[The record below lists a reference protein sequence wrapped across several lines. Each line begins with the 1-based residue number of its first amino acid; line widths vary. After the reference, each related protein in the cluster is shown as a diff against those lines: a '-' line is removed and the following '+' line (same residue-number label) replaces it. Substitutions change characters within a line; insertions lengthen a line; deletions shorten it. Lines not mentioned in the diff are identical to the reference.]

1 MRFDGLLLD
10 DSDRLHILE
19 RKTYKNRPK
28 LASLQTNDQFLAYMW
43 GAEQLGVGEIA
54 GIAYDGL
61 WRRDAVPKR
70 NATFEDLFLRV
81 TLTRTRAEFNEFAHM
96 LPLELNDM
104 YAKMDVP
111 FEDLWFNRR
120 WEGCYD
126 CAFGVRANRDDVCR
140 AISRGEKAQ
149 VEVLLKSYYAPRDD
163 DTEDEEEPA
172 EEAAA

>member
-1 MRFDGLLLD
+1 MHADGFGGTIDCPDCAGAGVQLHHLDMRFDGLLLD

-81 TLTRTRAEFNEFAHM
+81 TLRRLQSYQPRREGSGRSPPQVVLRAA
-96 LPLELNDM
+96 
-104 YAKMDVP
+104 
-111 FEDLWFNRR
+111 RR
-120 WEGCYD
+120 RYRGRGRASRRGCS
-126 CAFGVRANRDDVCR
+126 V
-140 AISRGEKAQ
+140 
-149 VEVLLKSYYAPRDD
+149 KSGSD
-163 DTEDEEEPA
+163 PA
-172 EEAAA
+172 TTG